1 MGIFSNPIFAVLN
14 PVGFIAEKVRE
25 NNGGDANERVSNWV
39 KSNTPI
45 PGCDGSLTS
54 DCTFPGTAADWEEFR
69 RNWIDNCTALNSS
82 GVLVSKNKTRAA
94 CQAAFDQKTTK
105 IAAQIA
111 AQNLKDKN
119 QIQSL
124 IGTDNT
130 IFYVFLFLFVGLIIY
145 LLMS

>member
-1 MGIFSNPIFAVLN
+1 MGLFSNPVFAILN
-14 PVGFIAEKVRE
+14 PAGFIAEKVRE

-39 KSNTPI
+39 KSNSPI

-54 DCTFPGTAADWEEFR
+54 SCNFDGTAADWEAFR
-69 RNWIDNCTALNSS
+69 RNWIDDCAALNSS

-111 AQNLKDKN
+111 AQNLSDKK
-119 QIQSL
+119 QIQGL

-130 IFYVFLFLFVGLIIY
+130 IGYVILFLFVGLIVY